1 MADFD
6 VLIVGTGHNALVCA
20 GYLAQAGYHVGMLE
34 RRSIVGGAVATQEII
49 PGYRF
54 DLGGSAHILIHH
66 TPIVRDPFLHNMA
79 SATSTL
85 TLSFLPLS
93 PMVGGYLSGRT
104 SSVHVT
110 ALQASHLRMLRTT
123 TISSMTGGRWRRP
136 WSNHLCTP
144 PLRSIL

>member
-6 VLIVGTGHNALVCA
+6 VLFVGTGHNALVCA

-66 TPIVRDPFLHNMA
+66 TPIVRDLA
-79 SATSTL
+79 LAQYG
-85 TLSFLPLS
+85 LSYIDIDPLFFAPLPDGRRLFVWKDLERTCDSIAGVS
-93 PMVGGYLSGRT
+93 PEDAENYNSF
-104 SSVHVT
+104 
-110 ALQASHLRMLRTT
+110 
-123 TISSMTGGRWRRP
+123 I
-136 WSNHLCTP
+136 N
-144 PLRSIL
+144 